1 MRQNTD
7 KILLGFTA
15 VLAAALVWVVYPTL
29 EQRVV
34 NAGDPAPEFKVV
46 TDHGKTL
53 TRADFGGKL
62 LVLNFWATWCPPC
75 INEIPSLDAFQRQ
88 FASQGVVVLGVSIDK
103 NEMLYKRFLQ
113 RFRVSFETTR
123 DPEAKVPTDYGT
135 FQFPES
141 YIIDSSGQVVEKIIS
156 DQNWMEPQFVARI
169 KKML

>member
-1 MRQNTD
+1 VRQNTD
-7 KILLGFTA
+7 KILLGLTI

-53 TRADFGGKL
+53 TRTDFGGKL

-75 INEIPSLDAFQRQ
+75 INEIPSLDAFQQQ
-88 FASQGVVVLGVSIDK
+88 FGPQGVVVLGVSIDK
-103 NEMLYKRFLQ
+103 NETLYKRFLQ
-113 RFRVSFETTR
+113 RFRVSFETSR
-123 DPEAKVPTDYGT
+123 DPQANISTDYGT

-141 YIIDSSGQVVEKIIS
+141 YIIDSSGHVVEKIIS
-156 DQNWMEPQFVARI
+156 DQNWMDPQFVAHI